1 MSNDLVNQLKTA
13 VASGDEDEAGKIA
26 KNIVN
31 AKIDVGKVVDELS
44 VTMREVG
51 DKFGRLELFLSDLM
65 LAAEAMKA
73 AMAVFQPLLVDAK
86 GASALKGKIVIGTVQ
101 GDVHDIG
108 KNMVSA
114 LLTAGGF
121 EVIDIGVEVPARQFI
136 EKAEEA
142 DADLIAA
149 SALMTT
155 TIPFQ
160 EEIIKILNERG
171 IREAY
176 KILVGGGAVT
186 AEDAK
191 RMGADG
197 FAPDAAKAVEEAKK
211 ILGVK

>member
-13 VASGDEDEAGKIA
+13 VASGEEDEAGKIA
-26 KNIVN
+26 KSIVN

-65 LAAEAMKA
+65 LAAEAMKV
-73 AMAVFQPLLVDAK
+73 AMAEFQPLLAEAK
-86 GASALKGKIVIGTVQ
+86 GAAAQKGKIVIGTVQ

-121 EVIDIGVEVPARQFI
+121 DVIDIGVEVPARKFI
-136 EKAEEA
+136 EKAEEV

-197 FAPDAAKAVEEAKK
+197 FAPDAAKAVDEAKK